1 MFQKILQGGSGGG
14 NTANYLIENG
24 IAKVSYDALIP
35 SDVIQ
40 NSDNIQFAY
49 GNGKETNFIIFRNIS
64 LKVNDFIVCDC
75 LADNRDTSSYYNYNG
90 LIIAPSGTTPNYQSF
105 SVSNSKNNTREVIGY
120 RVTTDGNYDIYIG
133 HYNDYRGEIIYNLLL
148 T

>member
-1 MFQKILQGGSGGG
+1 MFQKALQLSGDGG
-14 NTANYLIENG
+14 TAKYLIENG

-35 SDVIQ
+35 SDIIQ

-49 GNGKETNFIIFRNIS
+49 GLDKGTNFIIFRNIS
-64 LKVNDFIVCDC
+64 LKANDFIVCDC
-75 LADNRDTSSYYNYNG
+75 LADNRGVGGNDSYNG
-90 LIIAPSGTTPNYQSF
+90 LIIVPSGTTLDSYTF
-105 SVSNSKNNTREVIGY
+105 SMTHSKNDTRQVIGY

-133 HYNDYRGEIIYNLLL
+133 HFNDYRGEIIYNLLL